1 MAPNY
6 PDMFKKYGNLASKED
21 SKDIT
26 FEFENSDVKIK
37 AHKFLLEAV
46 SPVFATMFSG
56 SWKEKNNAK
65 IRDIRPE
72 IFQKMIDV
80 IYLKEIVV
88 TNFEINFTADDAIK
102 TMKILKSSSQPTVKK
117 RQIMRQTFG
126 DYRTKMAED
135 EKTYSISTNAFKF
148 LPSSKFK
155 KSYFVKK
162 AAIIDGDKNFKFN
175 FSIDNKMDDLSLEE
189 KPEKAETA
197 TAPAKIELQPTNGSE
212 FKFNFNIET
221 DEMI

>member
-1 MAPNY
+1 MP
-6 PDMFKKYGNLASKED
+6 PPKLKMHRGTSSGKLKSIPKLQQPIPSTSQGNQSEDQREAQEKFELELAWCIQRLEE
-21 SKDIT
+21 T
-26 FEFENSDVKIK
+26 LNSGK
-37 AHKFLLEAV
+37 L
-46 SPVFATMFSG
+46 
-56 SWKEKNNAK
+56 N
-65 IRDIRPE
+65 
-72 IFQKMIDV
+72 QKQ
-80 IYLKEIVV
+80 
-88 TNFEINFTADDAIK
+88 TDDAIK